1 MSIETPAL
9 PVAAIRACIAANDF
23 DGANALLAEHEAQ
36 LRGAFENGSAAEKGC
51 RDSWL
56 ELLAAQ
62 RALIEELRNAR
73 DEAARALDRM
83 GRDRRAVNA
92 YLQDAG

>member
-1 MSIETPAL
+1 MSPALEL
-9 PVAAIRACIAANDF
+9 PVAAIRACIAASDF
-23 DGANALLAEHEAQ
+23 DGANALLGEHEAQ
-36 LRGAFENGSAAEKGC
+36 LRAAFEHGSAAEKGC

-62 RALIEELRNAR
+62 RGLIEELRRAR
-73 DEAARALDRM
+73 DDAASALDRM

-92 YLQDAG
+92 YLHGAG

>member
-1 MSIETPAL
+1 MTVEVPAL
-9 PVAAIRACIAANDF
+9 PVAAIRTCIAAGDF
-23 DGANALLAEHEAQ
+23 DGANALLATHEAQ
-36 LRGAFENGSAAEKGC
+36 LRASFDTGSEAEKGC
-51 RDSWL
+51 RQAWL

-62 RALIEELRNAR
+62 RGLIEELRNAR
-73 DEAARALDRM
+73 DDAARALDRM

>member
-1 MSIETPAL
+1 MSMDSLAL
-9 PVAAIRACIAANDF
+9 PVAAIRACIEANDF
-23 DGANALLAEHEAQ
+23 DGANALLAQHETQ
-36 LRGAFENGSAAEKGC
+36 LRDTFQNGSAAEKGC

-62 RALIEELRNAR
+62 RGLIEELRNAR
-73 DEAARALDRM
+73 DEAARALERM
-83 GRDRRAVNA
+83 GRDRRAVSA